1 MKMKGL
7 VYIVLACCSL
17 SAFGQGEVLFQKA
30 TEAYNNGEYEKAID
44 YYEKALSTFVQLD
57 SLRSLMHFNEQQ
69 VVMSQLEA
77 EYEKEIEEKEL
88 ERFRELDSKN
98 KELRNQRTNPSND

>member
-44 YYEKALSTFVQLD
+44 YYENVLKT
-57 SLRSLMHFNEQQ
+57 
-69 VVMSQLEA
+69 
-77 EYEKEIEEKEL
+77 
-88 ERFRELDSKN
+88 
-98 KELRNQRTNPSND
+98 